1 MRASDPNR
9 AASRESHWLWVLC
22 LVGLDYFSS
31 LAYQPS
37 ISFEASGIYAPL
49 ATLVVVVF
57 TLFGALPVY
66 CYVAG
71 RSPNG
76 QGAIG
81 LLERSVHGWL
91 GKLLILVLLGF
102 AAADFVITRTLSV
115 ADSAIHVIHNPYP
128 PWQRAL
134 GVLANAGESVRQF
147 FPTSVGDKL
156 IPYWNAR
163 LSVAILLSILGFT
176 FWTFLRRGHTRR
188 VVQIAVVVVTA
199 YLILNAIVVVS
210 ALGYLRSHYDLL
222 NQWWN
227 AVLAGTRNAGLGQ
240 SYWAAG
246 WTIAAASLLAFPR
259 MSLGLSGFELSMV
272 VMPLIRGGQSKASTD
287 PGQRVRNARKLLI
300 LSAMIMAVYLLGSS
314 LAAATLIPPAALLS
328 GGEASN
334 RALAYLAHGGPLVT
348 GQSAAELNPLF
359 GELFGTVY
367 DVSTILILSLAGA
380 SVTLGLR
387 DLVPQYMHRL
397 GMELEWSHHAG
408 AILHVFNFINLIVT
422 VGFRASVD
430 AQRGAY
436 ATSVLVLISTA
447 AVAVAL
453 DRWGRQLETSRRH
466 IPWYYLCVSLAF
478 MASAAAAAIAN
489 PVGVVIALGFVLVIL
504 LWSIVSR
511 ALRSMELRC
520 EAFEFADAESKF
532 LWESLQYLEFPVLVP
547 HRPGRHTLDLKE
559 DQIRQRH
566 RLTREVPVVFVEVEL
581 GDASDFLQKPLIRII
596 QEEGRFIIRI
606 TNCASISHVLAAA
619 ALELSKVGQPPE
631 IHFGW
636 SDESPVSANLNFLL
650 FGRGNIPWMVR
661 ELIRKA
667 EPNPERQPRVIIG

>member
-1 MRASDPNR
+1 MPASDPNR
-9 AASRESHWLWVLC
+9 TSRQSHWLWVLC

-37 ISFEASGIYAPL
+37 ISFEVSGIYAPL

-81 LLERSVHGWL
+81 LLERSMHGWL

-128 PWQRAL
+128 PWQRVL
-134 GVLANAGESVRQF
+134 GILANAGDSARQF
-147 FPTSVGDKL
+147 LPASVGEKL

-163 LSVAILLSILGFT
+163 LAVAILLSIVGFT
-176 FWTFLRRGHTRR
+176 FWTIFRRGLTRR

-199 YLILNAIVVVS
+199 YLILNAVVVVS
-210 ALGYLRSHYDLL
+210 AISYLRTHFELL
-222 NQWWN
+222 NHWWN
-227 AVLAGTRNAGLGQ
+227 TVVGGTRNAGLGQ
-240 SYWAAG
+240 SYWSAG
-246 WTIAAASLLAFPR
+246 WKIAVVSLLAFPR

-272 VMPLIRGGQSKASTD
+272 VMPLIRGSRTKTSAD
-287 PGQRVRNARKLLI
+287 PHQRVRNARKLLV
-300 LSAMIMAVYLLGSS
+300 LSATIMAVYLLGSS
-314 LAAATLIPPAALLS
+314 LAATTLVPPAALLS

-334 RALAYLAHGGPLVT
+334 RALAYLAHGGQLVN
-348 GQSAAELNPLF
+348 GQGAAGLNPLF
-359 GELFGTVY
+359 GELFGTAY
-367 DVSTILILSLAGA
+367 DVSTILILCLAGA

-387 DLVPQYMHRL
+387 DLVPQYMRRL
-397 GMELEWSHHAG
+397 GMELEWSHNTG
-408 AILHVFNFINLIVT
+408 AILHVFNCINLVVT

-436 ATSVLVLISTA
+436 AASVLVLISTA

-453 DRWGRQLETSRRH
+453 DRWGRQIEASRRQL
-466 IPWYYLCVSLAF
+466 PWYYLSVSLAF
-478 MASAAAAAIAN
+478 MASAGAAAIAN
-489 PVGVVIALGFVLVIL
+489 PAGVVIALGFVLVIL
-504 LWSIVSR
+504 LWSMVSR

-520 EAFEFADAESKF
+520 EAFDFADPESKF
-532 LWESLQYLEFPVLVP
+532 LWESLKYLEFPVLVP

-559 DQIRQRH
+559 EQIRQRH
-566 RLTREVPVVFVEVEL
+566 RLAPEVPVVFVEVEL
-581 GDASDFLQKPLIRII
+581 GDASDFLQRPLIRII
-596 QEEGRFIIRI
+596 EEEGRFIIRI
-606 TNCASISHVLAAA
+606 TECASISHVLAAA
-619 ALELSKVGQPPE
+619 ALELSKVGRPPE

-636 SDESPVSANLNFLL
+636 SDESPVSANLSFLL